1 MSKMNLYREIS
12 AYEIIDHINIAFA
25 EFGITEY
32 ETKIKIEKKIKTD
45 SKRAA
50 KQAIKENLQD
60 YTWQDVQDLH
70 KTLDKLYKGLARI
83 NMGEKV
89 YTDI

>member
-1 MSKMNLYREIS
+1 MNLYREIS
-12 AYEIIDHINIAFA
+12 AYEIIDHINLAFA
-25 EFGITEY
+25 EYGITDY
-32 ETKIKIEKKIKTD
+32 EVKIKIEKKITTD

-50 KQAIKENLQD
+50 KQSIKESLPE
-60 YTWQDVQDLH
+60 YSWYDVQDLH
-70 KTLDKLYKGLARI
+70 KTLDVLYRGLGRI